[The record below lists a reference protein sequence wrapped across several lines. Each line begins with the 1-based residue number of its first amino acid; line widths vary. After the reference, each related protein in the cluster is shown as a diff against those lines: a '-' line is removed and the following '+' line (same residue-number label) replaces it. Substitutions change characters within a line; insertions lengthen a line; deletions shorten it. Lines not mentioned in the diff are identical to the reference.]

1 MPVID
6 VTVVR
11 ENCGDIRCIYVGSR
25 RVMGQKPYVSEN
37 LPQEIYQVPLK
48 MIEDVLA
55 LAFDTTNDTLF
66 EGMQIAVE
74 AALREDVDD
83 PSLAVTRAVFAFLQ
97 AHFSQAHGLQKEGG

>member
-6 VTVVR
+6 VTVMR
-11 ENCGDIRCIYVGSR
+11 EKSGGIRCIYIGSH
-25 RVMGQKPYVSEN
+25 RVIGQKPYVSEN

-83 PSLAVTRAVFAFLQ
+83 PPLAVTRAVFSFLQ
-97 AHFSQAHGLQKEGG
+97 THFRQNAAPE